1 MAGLGDNLS
10 SLGQSLFAH
19 GLSIHKA
26 NMLEELEKDREKRA
40 DDRLKAKEDRQQK
53 REDGL
58 VKEWKKTQLADGRWI
73 EEGLN
78 SSGAKITERAMDPS
92 AIDDINFSR
101 DKNRLTLDGLLTDNK
116 LGEKKLNSFDED
128 KSLARRL
135 VQAQIGSENRQYTGS
150 NTRPAEYSSPSTD
163 SLAALFG
170 NDDEITGKRVIDQTR
185 LRDFQTWRAEHPEI
199 RDGDEAL
206 VAYQGY
212 LNSRESQGALL
223 DEMKADGI
231 PAYLRDKARSQM
243 ESGEPVNVSAI
254 PMSSLSKEQ
263 QAKAQR
269 GMAAIQRAR
278 AAIRKGK
285 ITREEAIRQLRKEG
299 YHKLAMEL

>member
-1 MAGLGDNLS
+1 MAGLGDNIS
-10 SLGQSLFAH
+10 GLGQSLFNH
-19 GLSIHKA
+19 GLFIHKTK
-26 NMLEELEKDREKRA
+26 MLEDLEKERENRA
-40 DDRLKAKEDRQQK
+40 DERLKAKEDRQQK

-92 AIDDINFSR
+92 AIDDINFSK
-101 DKNRLTLDGLLTDNK
+101 DKNRLTLEGMLTDNK
-116 LGEKKLNSFDED
+116 LGTKRLESFDQD
-128 KSLARRL
+128 KSLSRRL
-135 VQAQIGSENRQYTGS
+135 IQAQIGSENRQFTGS
-150 NTRPAEYSSPSTD
+150 NTRPTGYSSPGADT
-163 SLAALFG
+163 LAASFG
-170 NDDEITGKRVIDQTR
+170 DKDDISGKLVINQDR
-185 LRDFQTWRAEHPEI
+185 LKDFQSWRAEHPEI

-206 VAYQGY
+206 VAYQGH
-212 LNSRESQGALL
+212 LNSRESQDAMI
-223 DEMKADGI
+223 DDMRTNGI
-231 PAYLRDKARSQM
+231 PAYLRDRARSQM
-243 ESGEPVNVSAI
+243 ESGKPINVSAI

-269 GMAAIQRAR
+269 GVDAIRRAR